1 MKKIYQTPTA
11 EVIRI
16 ETTQMMAS
24 SPTTL
29 GIGDP
34 VSDASGA
41 EAREL
46 FIDGEY

>member
-24 SPTTL
+24 SPTL
-29 GIGDP
+29 GIGAP
-34 VSDASGA
+34 VGDASGA